1 MWWIKQKK
9 KETVNILGSLSY
21 LKKETVNRIA
31 VINKLPEHRIRK
43 TRR

>member
-1 MWWIKQKK
+1 MDKTKK
-9 KETVNILGSLSY
+9 KDTVNILRNLSY